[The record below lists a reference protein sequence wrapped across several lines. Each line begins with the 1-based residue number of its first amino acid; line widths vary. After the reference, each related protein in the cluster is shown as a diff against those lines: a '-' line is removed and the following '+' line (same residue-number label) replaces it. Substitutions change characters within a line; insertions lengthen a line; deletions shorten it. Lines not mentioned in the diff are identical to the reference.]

1 MFKTKLL
8 LLAICLA
15 CFCWPAPCSAQQK
28 LSREI
33 RDVFR
38 GMLSELPED
47 LRDMFQDA
55 LDNNNPVIE
64 FTPDEFRRF
73 KNHPINPFDDELRD
87 IDPDDLDGNIELKFE
102 LPSIRNRAVKQFER
116 QGRSFRKSLR
126 DLTFDISKS
135 IVKVVGD
142 GDQVALGVVV
152 GENGFILTKAS
163 EVENR
168 KSLHVRIGATRK
180 RDAEIVRVDKKN
192 DLAVLKID
200 EQDLQVMPW
209 SNEQV
214 RLGSFI
220 VNPNHVNQVVSLGTY
235 SAVARSVAG
244 ANQAFLGV
252 QPRTVENGVM
262 VEIVTAGGSAAAAG
276 IRDGDVIVELAE
288 TPMRDITDLVN
299 AIRKRTP
306 GDRVRVRFIRN
317 GRQESTIAELAGRNI
332 SGHRAARYKM
342 MSRLGAIPSERDSN
356 FPIVFQHD
364 APLFPEECGG
374 PVCDLE
380 GNVLGLNIARNSRAA
395 SFAIPSSHITQL
407 LNELLREDM
416 AANGVS
422 DDSR

>member
-1 MFKTKLL
+1 M
-8 LLAICLA
+8 
-15 CFCWPAPCSAQQK
+15 
-28 LSREI
+28 
-33 RDVFR
+33 
-38 GMLSELPED
+38 
-47 LRDMFQDA
+47 
-55 LDNNNPVIE
+55 
-64 FTPDEFRRF
+64 
-73 KNHPINPFDDELRD
+73 
-87 IDPDDLDGNIELKFE
+87 
-102 LPSIRNRAVKQFER
+102 
-116 QGRSFRKSLR
+116 
-126 DLTFDISKS
+126 
-135 IVKVVGD
+135 
-142 GDQVALGVVV
+142 
-152 GENGFILTKAS
+152 
-163 EVENR
+163 
-168 KSLHVRIGATRK
+168 
-180 RDAEIVRVDKKN
+180 
-192 DLAVLKID
+192 
-200 EQDLQVMPW
+200 
-209 SNEQV
+209 
-214 RLGSFI
+214 
-220 VNPNHVNQVVSLGTY
+220 
-235 SAVARSVAG
+235 AG

-395 SFAIPSSHITQL
+395 SFAIPSSHIKQL